1 MLAYFSPDLSQIIYV
16 FIYLY
21 IIIYNNIYT
30 NLYFYNIYFKFI
42 LTIYKLYIQIYI
54 QLYIIMDDQIIFE
67 IIRGLE
73 SKVCIESMYFNDELI
88 LLYICVKY
96 IF

>member
-1 MLAYFSPDLSQIIYV
+1 
-16 FIYLY
+16 
-21 IIIYNNIYT
+21 
-30 NLYFYNIYFKFI
+30 
-42 LTIYKLYIQIYI
+42 
-54 QLYIIMDDQIIFE
+54 MDDQIIFE

>member
-21 IIIYNNIYT
+21 IIIYNN
-30 NLYFYNIYFKFI
+30 
-42 LTIYKLYIQIYI
+42 IYKLYIQIYI

-88 LLYICVKY
+88 LSYICVKY